1 MTDLERRPIS
11 SVAVSEH
18 ALYGAPV
25 LPSSTAVGDNPA
37 APAELAGEGT
47 RSGEPKLREA
57 REVRQDRTARLRL
70 LAGSTVGVGCLLV
83 AHWLQPEQGSL
94 FAAPSDPVAWTAMI
108 CGIAG
113 IWLVPGLWLSTVVM
127 RTGAG
132 PTAWLGTRIG
142 TTLAWYALV
151 GPVIHTAGEGARVT
165 TGVIL
170 TATIAATAAVSLGV
184 ALGLSRWPAAPW
196 LRLLVPAVIGGVC
209 AQAVIWVSMR
219 AWTYDLNYEH
229 IRRLD
234 WLIVFGCALLV
245 TLGTLSRPK
254 LPPVP
259 TARNMRTIVV
269 SLAVI
274 AATAAALMATGAR
287 WSPEQRM
294 PSAIG
299 AEQVPAPAGADV
311 AFALTGVGR
320 GGSQLIQR
328 AEFTASNDTGR
339 PVPVLTRLVP
349 ADGTADRVTLL
360 VVLQRSGQPMLCAG
374 IGRMVDT
381 SAGGGPVKLTL
392 RDQASGVQVQAVIP
406 GRWCPG

>member
-1 MTDLERRPIS
+1 MTDLESHPVS
-11 SVAVSEH
+11 SVAVTEQ
-18 ALYGAPV
+18 AVNGAPV
-25 LPSSTAVGDNPA
+25 QSTSTAAMDNPA
-37 APAELAGEGT
+37 APAVLAGERPRTG
-47 RSGEPKLREA
+47 
-57 REVRQDRTARLRL
+57 VRQDRMARLRL
-70 LAGSTVGVGCLLV
+70 LAGSALGVGCLLV

-113 IWLVPGLWLSTVVM
+113 IWLVPGLWLSAVVM
-127 RTGAG
+127 RTGVG
-132 PTAWLGTRIG
+132 PTAWLGSRIG

-151 GPVIHTAGEGARVT
+151 GPVIHNAGQGARVT

-170 TATIAATAAVSLGV
+170 TATTAATAAVSLGV
-184 ALGLSRWPAAPW
+184 ALGLSRWPAGPW

-209 AQAVIWVSMR
+209 AQAVIWASMR
-219 AWTYDLNYEH
+219 VWTYDMNYAH

-234 WLIVFGCALLV
+234 WLIVLACVLLV

-254 LPPVP
+254 LPPVR
-259 TARNMRTIVV
+259 TARNMRTILV

-274 AATAAALMATGAR
+274 AATAAALLAMGAR

-299 AEQVPAPAGADV
+299 AEQVPVPAGADL

-320 GGSQLIQR
+320 DGSQLIQR
-328 AEFTASNDTGR
+328 AEFAASDDTGR
-339 PVPVLTRLVP
+339 PVPILTRLVL

-360 VVLQRSGQPMLCAG
+360 VVLQRSGEPVLCAG
-374 IGRMVDT
+374 IGRMVGA

-392 RDQASGVQVQAVIP
+392 RDQASGLLVQAVIP
-406 GRWCPG
+406 DGWCAG